1 MADKRIVDFAT
12 LEEAQ
17 DDDLLLVSSENE
29 TYNMKIKTFKDAVAG
44 SAAAA
49 AASAALA
56 EQEAD
61 DARQAADSA
70 VALATAA
77 NTRSQNA
84 EASAAQAAANAAAA
98 ASSAS
103 SANAAAG
110 RAEQALSDATEAVA
124 SINEFAADFESMQA
138 TLEGKIDDAYVEDG
152 YLYMTSDGEVVAG
165 PLGPFSGTGG
175 GGGGGGAG
183 SVIRITNRLAARA
196 FSIMNGASAVI
207 LYNWTSV
214 DSTDNEPIGD
224 GSAIW
229 RVNGT
234 KVATQAVAQGDC
246 SFDVTRF
253 LTPASANTVKLTI
266 EDAYGNSK
274 SFTWTVTVSTYDLAW
289 NLGTLAFHGSNVVTV
304 RLTPTGEGAKT
315 IHLTVDGTEVY
326 TREVETTGRSVST
339 TIDPEALELSHG
351 AHVVT
356 AWLTATSNGEV
367 ITTPVLRHVGIWTE
381 LNNTTPVIAVYQNAL
396 EIQQFATGSISY
408 MVYDPQNT
416 TATVRLMEGYN
427 TLSTLTVDRSIQT
440 WAYRATTVGT
450 INLSI
455 RQGENVTAPITVT
468 CTSLGYDINPVTSG
482 LVLDLDPAGHSNSEN
497 NVTQFGYK
505 DGNGTNHPL
514 IFSNNFDWINGGF
527 QIDNEGVTGFVVR
540 RGTYVDLDRSFF
552 DDNAATAGKEIKLIF
567 KSVNVRDYD
576 AQFLSSFSGNIG
588 LKLQAQQALFSSELT
603 AIQIPYCEE
612 RKIEMDLCIE
622 ATNENRLATVW
633 LEGVPSRAFPYTVND
648 NWMQAAPQNVR
659 IGSADCDI
667 WIYRLKMYNRSLTR
681 YEILDNFVADCGN
694 ATEMVQRYLRN
705 NIFNSNGSININD
718 LAAAN
723 PNLRI
728 LKIGAARMTT
738 AKTDEVVCTVDLIY
752 VNGGSTY
759 NFTATGVIM
768 KVQGTSSA
776 AYGEA
781 ALNLDLDFSRAIW
794 ENGEG
799 ERIQTFAMSENDI
812 PVNYFNIKLNVAS
825 SENANNVI
833 LADEYNE
840 YQPFLTAARRANA
853 KVRDTV
859 KGYPCSVFFTNTGT
873 AAVAVG
879 SRTVAAGETILYGNG
894 DMNNSKK
901 NYAVFGQ
908 DNTAYP
914 LQCCVEISNNIS
926 SQCLFKSDDLTGEAF
941 DGNGAFEFR
950 FPKNPTADMK
960 AAFQTMLS
968 WVVSTDPTAATGA
981 ALASAVTYDGTTYTN
996 DTALYR
1002 KAKFKAEVGD
1012 YFSVDSLLYHY
1023 LFTERHCMI
1032 DNRAK
1037 NVFIS
1042 YEYDPDAEGYRW
1054 NVCKDYDNDTADG
1067 NDNEGGLTFTY
1078 GLEDT
1083 DSVGDKPVFNASS
1096 SVLWCNVR
1104 DCLGA
1109 ELEAMFQDR
1118 EAAGAWNAARIIQKF
1133 EAHQS
1138 ARPEALVAED
1148 MWGKYFA
1155 PYINNG
1161 NTAYIDMMQGN
1172 KTDQRR
1178 QFETY
1183 QEGYMS
1189 SKYYGSVAVEDKIQF
1204 RGNTPNTWSGV
1215 QPSGNFAIT
1224 PYADCYIIVKY
1235 GSYSVRHRAQRG
1247 VAYTVVCPVQEALS
1261 DTEIYV
1267 YLASNVV
1274 EISSIAGLYC
1284 QFIDLQNARR
1294 LRSFTAGS
1302 EEDGYTNRNLTSLS
1316 VGANTLLEY
1325 LDLRGTPNLAR
1336 DLDLS
1341 ALTSLK
1347 TLLLTGSGVTGV
1359 TFALG
1364 APVETARLS
1373 PLSSLTALG
1382 LSHLSTFAMDGSN
1395 LRSIRVEETPTIDTY
1410 ALVAAATGLT
1420 RGRLPDAAWSVN
1432 DADVLLRLT
1441 RLAGIDENGDP
1452 ATDFVLAG
1460 TAYIA
1465 TVAQGELTAIMTKF
1479 PGLTVTYGEMVSTC
1493 TVTFKNYDGTV
1504 LNTQQVRM
1512 YGSAVN
1518 PITAGLIQ
1526 TPTKPST
1533 VDTVYTYI
1541 GWDQALNYILGDL
1554 VVTAQYSESVRTYT
1568 VRFYNGTQLL
1578 QTNIV
1583 EAHSGVAYTGEE
1595 LTASNGAIWMGW
1607 DTPTNDVTSD
1617 IDTHALFVS
1626 PTMPDSV
1633 ATGFD
1638 YLYSDDPND
1647 NSGYTLAEFYGI
1659 IETGNAKNYFTV
1671 GDLVKIVPVTSLFAD
1686 SSIILQ
1692 VAGFNHYK
1700 KKDSNDFASVVF
1712 VMKGVMNAN
1721 RQMNSSNTN
1730 SGGWASCAMRTW
1742 LNTKLYP
1749 ALPRQWQSMIKT
1761 VQVLSSI
1768 GGTSD
1773 TISTSED
1780 KIFLLSQA
1788 EVGFDTSAVPYKN
1801 EVDAGA
1807 ERKTFALFTSNN
1819 SRIKKTYNGEGT
1831 ATYWWLRS
1839 PVASSSSN
1847 FCIVYYDGYSN
1858 YNSASLSFGVAF
1870 GFCI

>member
-17 DDDLLLVSSENE
+17 DDDLLLVSSEEE

-44 SAAAA
+44 NAARAEAA
-49 AASAALA
+49 AALA
-56 EQEAD
+56 EQEAA
-61 DARQAADSA
+61 DARSAADSA

-84 EASAAQAAANAAAA
+84 EASAGQAAANASTA
-98 ASSAS
+98 ASSANA
-103 SANAAAG
+103 ANAAAG
-110 RAEQALSDATEAVA
+110 RAEQALTDATEAVA
-124 SINEFAADFESMQA
+124 SINEFAEDFNSMK
-138 TLEGKIDDAYVEDG
+138 TVLEGKVDDAYTEDG
-152 YLYMTSDGEVVAG
+152 YLYLTSDGEVVAG
-165 PLGPFSGTGG
+165 PLGPFSGGG

-183 SVIRITNRLAARA
+183 STIRITNRLPARS
-196 FSIMNGASAVI
+196 FSIMNGSAAVI
-207 LYNWTSV
+207 LYSWSAV
-214 DSTDNEPIGD
+214 DSEDGEAIGD

-253 LTPASANTVKLTI
+253 LTPAAANSVKLTI
-266 EDAYGNSK
+266 EDAYGNNK
-274 SFTWTVTVSTYDLAW
+274 SFTWTVTVSTYDLTW
-289 NLGTLAFHGSNVVTV
+289 NLGTLAFHGSNVLTV
-304 RLTPTGEGAKT
+304 RLTPTGEGVKT
-315 IHLTVDGTEVY
+315 IRMTVDGTEVY

-339 TIDPEALELSHG
+339 TIDPAALELSHG
-351 AHVVT
+351 SHIVT
-356 AWLTATSNGEV
+356 AWMEANSGGEI

-381 LNNTTPVIAVYQNAL
+381 LNNTTPVIAVYEDEL

-408 MVYDPQNT
+408 MVYDPQST

-455 RQGENVTAPITVT
+455 RNGDGVTAPITVT
-468 CTSLGYDINPVTSG
+468 CTSLGYDIHPVTSG
-482 LVLDLDPAGHSNSEN
+482 LVLDLDPTGHSNSEN
-497 NVTQFGYK
+497 NAAQFGYT
-505 DGNGTNHPL
+505 DGNGNNHPL
-514 IFSNNFDWINGGF
+514 TFSSNFDWINGGF
-527 QIDNEGVTGFVVR
+527 QIDAEGVTGFVVR
-540 RGTYVDLDRSFF
+540 RGTYVELDRSFF
-552 DDNAATAGKEIKLIF
+552 DDNAATAGKEIKAVF
-567 KSVNVRDYD
+567 RAVNVRNYD
-576 AQFLSSFSGNIG
+576 AEFLTNVSGNIG
-588 LKLQAQQALFSSELT
+588 LRLQAQQAVFSSELT
-603 AIQIPYCEE
+603 AIQIPYCED
-612 RKIEMDLCIE
+612 RKIEMDLNVE
-622 ATNENRLATVW
+622 AANENKLATVW
-633 LEGVPSRAFPYTVND
+633 LEGVPSRAFPYTATD
-648 NWMQAAPQNVR
+648 SWMQSAPQNVR
-659 IGSADCDI
+659 IGSNDCDI

-681 YEILDNFVADCGN
+681 FEILDNFVADCGN
-694 ATEMVQRYLRN
+694 TTEMIQRFLRN
-705 NIFNSNGSININD
+705 DIFNSNGSININA

-728 LKIGAARMTT
+728 IKIGAARMTT
-738 AKTDEVVCTVDLIY
+738 TKTDEVVCTVDLIY
-752 VNGGSTY
+752 TNGGSTY

-781 ALNLDLDFSRAIW
+781 ALNLDLDFSKAIW
-794 ENGEG
+794 ENGDG
-799 ERIQTFAMSENDI
+799 ERIEKFAMTENDI

-833 LADEYNE
+833 LADDYNE
-840 YQPFLTAARRANA
+840 YQPFLTAARRANP

-859 KGYPCSVFFTNTGT
+859 KGYPCSVFFTNAST
-873 AAVAVG
+873 AAISVG
-879 SRTVAAGETILYGNG
+879 ARTVAAGETILYGNG

-901 NYAVFGQ
+901 NFEVFGQ
-908 DNTAYP
+908 DNTTYP

-926 SQCLFKSDDLTGEAF
+926 SQCLFKSDDLSNEAF
-941 DGNGAFEFR
+941 DGDGAFEFR
-950 FPKNPTADMK
+950 FPKKPTDQMK
-960 AAFQTMLS
+960 ALFQQMLS
-968 WVVSTDPTAATGA
+968 WVVSTDTTAATGA
-981 ALASAVTYDGTTYTN
+981 ALPSAVTYDGTTYTN
-996 DTALYR
+996 DTAAYR
-1002 KAKFKAEVGD
+1002 KAKFTAEVGD

-1037 NVFIS
+1037 NVFVS
-1042 YEYDPDAEGYRW
+1042 YEYDPDVEGYRW
-1054 NVCKDYDNDTADG
+1054 NVAKNYDDDTADG

-1104 DCLGA
+1104 DCLGP
-1109 ELEAMFQDR
+1109 ELEAMFKDR
-1118 EAAGAWNAARIIQKF
+1118 EAAGAWDAARILQKF
-1133 EAHQS
+1133 EDHQS

-1155 PYINNG
+1155 PFINNG

-1189 SKYYGSVAVEDKIQF
+1189 SKYYGSVAVDDKIQF
-1204 RGNTPNTWSGV
+1204 RGNTPNSWAGV
-1215 QPSGNFAIT
+1215 QPTGDFAIT

-1235 GSYSVRHRAQRG
+1235 GSYSVRMRAKRG
-1247 VAYTVVCPVQEALS
+1247 IAYNVVCPVQEALS

-1274 EISSIAGLYC
+1274 AISSIAGLYC
-1284 QFIDLQNARR
+1284 QFIDLQNAKR

-1302 EEDGYTNRNLTSLS
+1302 EEDGYTNRNLTSIS
-1316 VGANTLLEY
+1316 VGANTLLEQ
-1325 LDLRGTPNLAR
+1325 LDLRGTPNLTR

-1341 ALTSLK
+1341 SLTSLK

-1373 PLSSLTALG
+1373 PLSSLTALR

-1395 LRSIRVEETPTIDTY
+1395 LRSIRVEETPAIDTY

-1441 RLAGIDENGDP
+1441 RLAGIDENGEP
-1452 ATDFVLAG
+1452 VTDFVMAG

-1465 TVAQGELTAIMTKF
+1465 MVAQGELTQIMSKF
-1479 PGLTVTYGEMVSTC
+1479 PDLAVTYGEMVSTC

-1533 VDTVYTYI
+1533 VDTNYTYI
-1541 GWDQALNYILGDL
+1541 GWDQSLNYILGDL
-1554 VVTAQYSESVRTYT
+1554 VVTAQFSESVRTYT

-1578 QTNIV
+1578 QTNVV
-1583 EAHSGVAYTGEE
+1583 EAHTGVAYTGEE
-1595 LTASNGAIWMGW
+1595 LTSSTGAIWMGW

-1633 ATGFD
+1633 ATGYDF
-1638 YLYSDDPND
+1638 LYSDDPED

-1659 IETGNAKNYFTV
+1659 IETGNAKNYFNV
-1671 GDLVKIVPVTSLFAD
+1671 GDEIKIVPVTSLFAD

-1692 VAGFNHYK
+1692 VAGFNHFK
-1700 KKDSNDFASVVF
+1700 KKDSDDFASVVF
-1712 VMKGVMNAN
+1712 VMKGVMNAT
-1721 RQMNSSNTN
+1721 RQMNSSNINT
-1730 SGGWASCAMRTW
+1730 GGWASSAMRTW
-1742 LNTKLYP
+1742 LNNRLFTE
-1749 ALPRQWQSMIKT
+1749 LPRQWQSMIKT
-1761 VQVLSSI
+1761 VQVMSSI
-1768 GGTSD
+1768 GQTKAD
-1773 TISTSED
+1773 ISTSED

-1788 EVGFDTSAVPYKN
+1788 EVGFNTSEVPYKN
-1801 EVDAGA
+1801 EVDADA
-1807 ERKTFALFTSNN
+1807 ENRTFALFTSNN

-1831 ATYWWLRS
+1831 ATLWWLRS
-1839 PVASSSSN
+1839 PLSSSSSN
-1847 FCIVYYDGYSN
+1847 FCNVIINGYSN
-1858 YNSASLSFGVAF
+1858 PNHASTSYGVAF